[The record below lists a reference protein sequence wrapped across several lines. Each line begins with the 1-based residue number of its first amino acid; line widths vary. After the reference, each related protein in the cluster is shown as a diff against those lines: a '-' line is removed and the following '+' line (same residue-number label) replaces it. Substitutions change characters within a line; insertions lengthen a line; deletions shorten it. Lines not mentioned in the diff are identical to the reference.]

1 MSATPT
7 PTEAER
13 EAARVVAASFFG
25 DLRAWRDEDQ
35 PRVRKI
41 RDEVAALITTAL
53 TDARDAA
60 RRLALEEAARV
71 CEGRADDVRYA
82 VGPALDQAIGAAQC
96 ADEIRAL
103 LAPGTGT
110 GDGGRDGAR
119 GGER

>member
-71 CEGRADDVRYA
+71 CEAMIVGGRAWTEEQSVAAD
-82 VGPALDQAIGAAQC
+82 ALGAA
-96 ADEIRAL
+96 ANSIRAL
-103 LAPGTGT
+103 LAP